1 MRASCVYWM
10 HRPKTKLTLRA
21 QQWLFSRH
29 WEEVGRL
36 TQRIQ
41 AQLPSWVTHSY
52 RRSKWCT
59 QTRLLIPSV
68 EAMGVSGRSAV
79 ASRSALMNTSIN
91 WKNMPI
97 MISPRLHHAS
107 GNTLNMVLVTALL
120 TLCLTAPSHGAGN
133 PPDQPAPSLSRAEVV
148 ADLALWRR
156 AGVDRYAQLLSYGP
170 DTEEYRSAYQEYLRL
185 RNSEEFQQEVLKYWS
200 Q

>member
-1 MRASCVYWM
+1 
-10 HRPKTKLTLRA
+10 
-21 QQWLFSRH
+21 
-29 WEEVGRL
+29 
-36 TQRIQ
+36 
-41 AQLPSWVTHSY
+41 
-52 RRSKWCT
+52 
-59 QTRLLIPSV
+59 
-68 EAMGVSGRSAV
+68 
-79 ASRSALMNTSIN
+79 MNTSIN